1 MSHSARLL
9 DRFWKLFFLTALTA
23 AAQTLPNPAFSVS
36 LLIGTGSRGDGGPAA
51 QALLDGPS
59 GLAEDANGNIY
70 IADSNAGVI
79 RRVRPDG
86 VIERFAGTGT
96 LGDGD
101 AGKPALQTDLS
112 NPTVLL
118 MDQDGGLLFADGV
131 TCRIRKVQTDGTIAN
146 VAGTGRCYS
155 ASSGGFGSGG
165 SWDLP
170 ALDTQIAPV
179 GGMAIDSQGRLMFSE
194 TSRHQV
200 RRVDTDG
207 YVRTIAGAGQQ
218 GFYGDGGAATYAY
231 LYYPE
236 GLATDSSGNVYI
248 ADGYNCR
255 IRQIDGDGNIS
266 TAVGANTCA
275 RTTASFNGGPGT
287 ALDRVGPL
295 AYDAASNTLYIGL
308 PRFYRVLRFDLSS
321 SVLTPFLGNGRV
333 GTAPAPE
340 PLKFTL
346 NEPSAILPSPE
357 AGVLVAAATS
367 YQVFQVQNDVAG
379 VFAGQWPQLDSYPPA
394 STAQLLQPRGVFS
407 APDGSLLVADAGA
420 NRLLQWQA
428 GDQLSAVAG
437 VAYPAGFTTGDNGPA
452 LQATLDQPN
461 RVVRRGNGDIY
472 FSEGSRIRMINAQ
485 GVIRTVRNSL
495 DNPAGLVF
503 DAQDRLVYSEAG
515 RNRIVR
521 LDLSANSTTVIAG
534 TGDAGFSGDGGLATA
549 AKLNW
554 PGDLAFD
561 SQGNLLIAD
570 RGNRRVRRITSDGKI
585 QTIIGSG
592 LPFSYGDI
600 SGRQALDTGF
610 GSLDG
615 LAVDA
620 NDNVYLSESLRV
632 DMISPDGAIRVVTG
646 FVSEDDSGNLSYIDG
661 PLNGADG
668 LAVDG
673 QGRIYISARQDG
685 RVLVATPAGQ

>member
-1 MSHSARLL
+1 
-9 DRFWKLFFLTALTA
+9 
-23 AAQTLPNPAFSVS
+23 
-36 LLIGTGSRGDGGPAA
+36 
-51 QALLDGPS
+51 
-59 GLAEDANGNIY
+59 
-70 IADSNAGVI
+70 
-79 RRVRPDG
+79 
-86 VIERFAGTGT
+86 
-96 LGDGD
+96 
-101 AGKPALQTDLS
+101 
-112 NPTVLL
+112 
-118 MDQDGGLLFADGV
+118 
-131 TCRIRKVQTDGTIAN
+131 
-146 VAGTGRCYS
+146 
-155 ASSGGFGSGG
+155 
-165 SWDLP
+165 
-170 ALDTQIAPV
+170 
-179 GGMAIDSQGRLMFSE
+179 
-194 TSRHQV
+194 
-200 RRVDTDG
+200 
-207 YVRTIAGAGQQ
+207 
-218 GFYGDGGAATYAY
+218 
-231 LYYPE
+231 
-236 GLATDSSGNVYI
+236 
-248 ADGYNCR
+248 
-255 IRQIDGDGNIS
+255 
-266 TAVGANTCA
+266 
-275 RTTASFNGGPGT
+275 
-287 ALDRVGPL
+287 
-295 AYDAASNTLYIGL
+295 
-308 PRFYRVLRFDLSS
+308 
-321 SVLTPFLGNGRV
+321 
-333 GTAPAPE
+333 
-340 PLKFTL
+340 
-346 NEPSAILPSPE
+346 
-357 AGVLVAAATS
+357 
-367 YQVFQVQNDVAG
+367 
-379 VFAGQWPQLDSYPPA
+379 
-394 STAQLLQPRGVFS
+394 
-407 APDGSLLVADAGA
+407 
-420 NRLLQWQA
+420 
-428 GDQLSAVAG
+428 
-437 VAYPAGFTTGDNGPA
+437 
-452 LQATLDQPN
+452 
-461 RVVRRGNGDIY
+461 
-472 FSEGSRIRMINAQ
+472 MINAQ

-600 SGRQALDTGF
+600 SGQQALDTGF